1 MASMKA
7 TYSKSAYWSIDKLTL
22 WDKNPRSIKTERFN
36 ELKVRL
42 ERLGQTKPL
51 RVTKDGIVIG
61 GNMRLRAMQ
70 ELGWTDI
77 WVSISN
83 ATTDKEIFDEALT
96 DNEEFGYYEQEQLA
110 ELALDL
116 GLTPLELQSYELNLG
131 GTTTLD
137 LLIDKF
143 GPEVEEDE
151 VPEVDE
157 INPPVS
163 KLGEI
168 YQLGNHRLMCGD
180 STDFGALSDLMDGA
194 VADLVFTDPPYGVNY
209 QSNMR
214 TQSAQFDVIKN
225 DDKLITEWIQ
235 PVLEVSS
242 GWVFIWTSWKVLA
255 EWLEI
260 TKQIGQ
266 MTNMIIWDKGGGG
279 IGDLTGTYASDYEV
293 ALVFNRGA
301 KLTGERLGSVWSI
314 GKDSPSL
321 YEHPTQ
327 KPVGLAE
334 TAMKTVTV
342 RGQVV
347 LDVFG
352 GSGST
357 LIAADKMGRISYT
370 MELDPKYCDV
380 IRKRYYNLVFGE
392 LDSETD
398 DWMANTPAVKELE
411 HANR

>member
-1 MASMKA
+1 MKA